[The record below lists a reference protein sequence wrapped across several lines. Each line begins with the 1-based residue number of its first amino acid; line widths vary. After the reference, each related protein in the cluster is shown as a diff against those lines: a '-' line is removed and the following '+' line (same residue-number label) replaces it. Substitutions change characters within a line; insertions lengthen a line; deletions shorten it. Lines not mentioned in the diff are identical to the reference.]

1 MCSDVEIEKV
11 ICAANSRA
19 HEEQNKLKDEE
30 SSLMWSEGISRRV
43 PRSERNMQVE
53 ITQKTHAAHR
63 QKKNLDRLYEV
74 LAPGNTVG
82 KISPTTSVIKG
93 PNRPE
98 VRIPNSDIA
107 TFGTRNE
114 RDKEL
119 GVYIDRRP
127 KKVQEKTL
135 QHEIS
140 NH

>member
-11 ICAANSRA
+11 ICAANARA

-30 SSLMWSEGISRRV
+30 SSLMWSEGISRTV

-53 ITQKTHAAHR
+53 ITQKIHAAHR

-74 LAPGNTVG
+74 LAPGSTVG
-82 KISPTTSVIKG
+82 KISPTTSVIKE

-114 RDKEL
+114 RDTEL